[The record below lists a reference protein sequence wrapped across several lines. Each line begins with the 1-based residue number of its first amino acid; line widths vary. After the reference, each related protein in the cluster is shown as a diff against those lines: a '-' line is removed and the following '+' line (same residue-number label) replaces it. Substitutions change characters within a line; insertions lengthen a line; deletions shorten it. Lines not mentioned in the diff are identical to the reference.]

1 MFACPDN
8 GLQSCFYTTASPG
21 MRGYMR
27 GITSIELGLTNPH
40 VSLFETGTTATISH
54 NSADVFIT
62 GLFLENVML
71 PCLKRRY
78 YYFHALI
85 SAVSVFFFSVEA
97 AISLYP
103 FPTHCTLHTLA
114 SVQPPKPFEQG
125 NMLESGGALVSWS
138 CDLGEVG
145 LWFRGHVTWEKWG
158 SGLEVM

>member
-1 MFACPDN
+1 MKKKPQSGNDFHSDCESHVFMGPDN
-8 GLQSCFYTTASPG
+8 CLQSCFSTTASPG

-85 SAVSVFFFSVEA
+85 SAVSVFFFPSRLRFLSTPSRHTA
-97 AISLYP
+97 
-103 FPTHCTLHTLA
+103 HCTHSLPCSPQNPSNRET
-114 SVQPPKPFEQG
+114 
-125 NMLESGGALVSWS
+125 
-138 CDLGEVG
+138 C
-145 LWFRGHVTWEKWG
+145 
-158 SGLEVM
+158 